1 MAGLF
6 CLCFLGVSLKGDE
19 RKAIEW
25 IGCPTLLVIRR
36 LMNKLLPMIKIESVR
51 AVEFTHPTRRSV
63 DAAGHSHPGPLGT
76 GRQALLTIRSTD
88 GVEGHC
94 FAPPQVVRPHV
105 LNQFVRKV
113 LVGSDALQREKLWA
127 ELEHWQRGSAGQL
140 TDRAMGAV
148 DAALHDLVGRALGV
162 PVWQLLGGYR
172 DRIPAYGS
180 TMCGDELEGG
190 LCSPEAYAAFAV
202 QLVEKGYKAIKLH
215 TWMPPVRFA
224 PDPGM
229 DIRACTAVRQAVGP
243 DIALMLD
250 GYHEYS
256 RTDALRIGRALEELD
271 FTWYEEMMNE
281 QSTSSYVWLAQQ
293 LRIPLLGPESL
304 SGKHYARA
312 EWVKAGA
319 SDILR
324 AGVNGCGGIGPTMK
338 VAHLA
343 ESFGMFCE
351 IHGNGAPNLAVCG
364 AIRNG
369 RWYERGLLHPF
380 LDYDEVPAH
389 LHAIIDPMDS
399 DGMVALPT
407 GPGLGEQ
414 INFDYIARHTEATY

>member
-1 MAGLF
+1 
-6 CLCFLGVSLKGDE
+6 
-19 RKAIEW
+19 
-25 IGCPTLLVIRR
+25 
-36 LMNKLLPMIKIESVR
+36 
-51 AVEFTHPTRRSV
+51 
-63 DAAGHSHPGPLGT
+63 
-76 GRQALLTIRSTD
+76 
-88 GVEGHC
+88 
-94 FAPPQVVRPHV
+94 
-105 LNQFVRKV
+105 
-113 LVGSDALQREKLWA
+113 
-127 ELEHWQRGSAGQL
+127 
-140 TDRAMGAV
+140 V
-148 DAALHDLVGRALGV
+148 DAALHDLIGRTLNQ

-172 DRIPAYGS
+172 NKIPAYGS
-180 TMCGDELEGG
+180 TMCGDELAGG
-190 LCSPEAYAAFAV
+190 LSTPEEYAAFAL
-202 QLVEKGYKAIKLH
+202 QLVDKGYKAIKLH

-229 DIRACTAVRQAVGP
+229 DIKACTAVRKAVGP
-243 DIALMLD
+243 DVALMLD

-271 FTWYEEMMNE
+271 FTWFEEMMNE
-281 QSTSSYVWLAQQ
+281 QSTASYTWLAQQ

-312 EWVKAGA
+312 DWVKAGA

-343 ESFGMFCE
+343 ESFGMQCE

-364 AIRNG
+364 AIRNS

-380 LDYDEVPAH
+380 LDYDDVPAY
-389 LHAIIDPMDS
+389 LHASIDPMDS
-399 DGMVALPT
+399 DGMIAMPS

-414 INFDYIARHTEATY
+414 INFDYIARHTEAAH

>member
-1 MAGLF
+1 
-6 CLCFLGVSLKGDE
+6 
-19 RKAIEW
+19 
-25 IGCPTLLVIRR
+25 
-36 LMNKLLPMIKIESVR
+36 MIKIASVD
-51 AVEFTHPTRRSV
+51 AVEFSYPTRRSV
-63 DAAGHSHPGPLGT
+63 DAAGHSHPGPLRT
-76 GRQALLTIRSTD
+76 AHQALLRITSSD
-88 GVEGHC
+88 GVTGCC
-94 FAPPQVVRPHV
+94 FAPSQVVRPHV
-105 LNQFVRKV
+105 LDQFVRRV
-113 LVGSDALQREKLWA
+113 LLGRDALQREALWC

-140 TDRAMGAV
+140 TDRSMGVV
-148 DAALHDLVGRALGV
+148 DAALHDLIGRTLGV
-162 PVWQLLGGYR
+162 PVWQLLGGVR
-172 DRIPAYGS
+172 ERIPAYGS
-180 TMCGDELEGG
+180 TMCGDELAGG
-190 LCSPEAYAAFAV
+190 LSTPEEYAAFAV
-202 QLVEKGYKAIKLH
+202 QLVAKGYKAIKLH
-215 TWMPPVRFA
+215 TWMPPVAFA

-229 DIRACTAVRQAVGP
+229 DIRACTAVRRAVGP

-281 QSTSSYVWLAQQ
+281 QSMSSYVWLAQQ

-324 AGVNGCGGIGPTMK
+324 AGVNGCGGIGPVMK

-343 ESFGMFCE
+343 ESFGMHCE
-351 IHGNGAPNLAVCG
+351 VHGNGAPNLAVCG
-364 AIRNG
+364 AIRNT

-380 LDYDEVPAH
+380 LDYDELPPY
-389 LHAIIDPMDS
+389 LLQQIDPLDA
-399 DGMVALPT
+399 DGCVPMPT

-414 INFDYIARHTEATY
+414 IDHDYIARHTVATF

>member
-1 MAGLF
+1 
-6 CLCFLGVSLKGDE
+6 
-19 RKAIEW
+19 
-25 IGCPTLLVIRR
+25 
-36 LMNKLLPMIKIESVR
+36 
-51 AVEFTHPTRRSV
+51 
-63 DAAGHSHPGPLGT
+63 
-76 GRQALLTIRSTD
+76 
-88 GVEGHC
+88 
-94 FAPPQVVRPHV
+94 V
-105 LNQFVRKV
+105 LDQFVRRV
-113 LVGSDALQREKLWA
+113 LVGADALQREKLWC

-140 TDRAMGAV
+140 TDRALGAV
-148 DAALHDLVGRALGV
+148 DSALHDLVGRTLNL

-172 DRIPAYGS
+172 DKIPAYGS

-190 LCSPEAYAAFAV
+190 LSSPEEYAAFAV

-224 PDPGM
+224 PDPAM
-229 DIRACTAVRQAVGP
+229 DIKACTAVRKAVGP
-243 DIALMLD
+243 DIALMID

-271 FTWYEEMMNE
+271 FTWFEEMMNE
-281 QSTSSYVWLAQQ
+281 QSMSSYAWLAAQ

-312 EWVKAGA
+312 EWVKSGA

-324 AGVNGCGGIGPTMK
+324 AGVNGCGGLGPALK

-351 IHGNGAPNLAVCG
+351 IHGNGAPNLALCG
-364 AIRNG
+364 AIRNS

-380 LDYDEVPAH
+380 LDYDELPPYLNAQ
-389 LHAIIDPMDS
+389 IDPMDA
-399 DGMVALPT
+399 DGNVALPT
-407 GPGLGEQ
+407 GPGLGED
-414 INFDYIARHTEATY
+414 INFDYIARHTVATC